1 MKKAFEERLMNAD
14 FYGEITYRV
23 ATNTKGTPA
32 PIFSPTMGPTPAPS
46 SSPPSSKRPTSPPS
60 KDGGG
65 GGGGGVAKEYTT
77 PGVNKAGDNAKGVMF
92 QITAKSKVSITGL
105 GIMGKD
111 AKESDVL
118 VYYQNGSYDEFDAL
132 DKRQWIEVFKGKVM
146 LDPDELVHIELGED
160 IMMHSGGT
168 AS

>member
-1 MKKAFEERLMNAD
+1 
-14 FYGEITYRV
+14 
-23 ATNTKGTPA
+23 
-32 PIFSPTMGPTPAPS
+32 
-46 SSPPSSKRPTSPPS
+46 
-60 KDGGG
+60 
-65 GGGGGVAKEYTT
+65 
-77 PGVNKAGDNAKGVMF
+77 MF

-146 LDPDELVHIELGED
+146 LDPDEL
-160 IMMHSGGT
+160 
-168 AS
+168 